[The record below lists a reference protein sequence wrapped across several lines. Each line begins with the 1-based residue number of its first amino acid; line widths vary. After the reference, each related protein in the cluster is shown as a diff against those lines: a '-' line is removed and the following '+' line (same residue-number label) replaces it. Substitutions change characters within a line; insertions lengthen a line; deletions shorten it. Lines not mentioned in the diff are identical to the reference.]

1 MSFFVHTAHME
12 YRGIRY
18 TLRLGIERQKWSIG
32 IHPLNAEPVEKAFK
46 GTRLKA
52 EQHAQSMI
60 DTYRRQKVAV
70 ADV

>member
-1 MSFFVHTAHME
+1 ME
-12 YRGIRY
+12 YKGIRY

-32 IHPLNAEPVEKAFK
+32 IHPRDAAPVDRIFK

-60 DTYRRQKVAV
+60 DAYRRQQTGSRNA
-70 ADV
+70 AIIDV